1 MSFFGSVEYFE
12 KEITE
17 NLPPEK
23 SVRISEEQFSV
34 IAARLK
40 KELLDDFVC
49 EENIRRECL
58 DNLFYAIKRLKGS
71 KLQTIYEYK

>member
-17 NLPPEK
+17 NLSQKK
-23 SVRISEEQFSV
+23 SGRISEEQFSA

-40 KELLDDFVC
+40 KELSDDFVC
-49 EENIRRECL
+49 EENIRKECM
-58 DNLFYAIKRLKGS
+58 DNLIYAIKRLKGS
-71 KLQTIYEYK
+71 GFQTIYE

>member
-12 KEITE
+12 KEIAE
-17 NLPPEK
+17 NLISENSK
-23 SVRISEEQFSV
+23 RISEEQFSI

-49 EENIRRECL
+49 EENIRKECL
-58 DNLFYAIKRLKGS
+58 DNLFFAIKKLKGS
-71 KLQTIYEYK
+71 AFHAIYE